1 MITKSHVKHI
11 ASLACLELSEDDLQE
26 FTVQFNSILSYFDE
40 LSEITER
47 LEKDE
52 VQFNNLRADEVLPS
66 LSQEEALS
74 NAPRTEDGYFKGP
87 RIL

>member
-1 MITKSHVKHI
+1 MITKSHVLHV

>member
-40 LSEITER
+40 LSEIEEAS
-47 LEKDE
+47 EKDKAR
-52 VQFNNLRADEVLPS
+52 FNDLRADEVLPS

-74 NAPRTEDGYFKGP
+74 NAPKAEDGYFKGP

>member
-40 LSEITER
+40 LSEIKEAP
-47 LEKDE
+47 EKE
-52 VQFNNLRADEVLPS
+52 KVQFNNLRADEVLPS
-66 LSQEEALS
+66 LCQEEALA
-74 NAPRTEDGYFKGP
+74 NAPKTEDGYFKGP

>member
-40 LSEITER
+40 LSEITEGP
-47 LEKDE
+47 EKDE
-52 VQFNNLRADEVLPS
+52 VRFNNLRADEVLPS
-66 LSQEEALS
+66 LSQEEALF